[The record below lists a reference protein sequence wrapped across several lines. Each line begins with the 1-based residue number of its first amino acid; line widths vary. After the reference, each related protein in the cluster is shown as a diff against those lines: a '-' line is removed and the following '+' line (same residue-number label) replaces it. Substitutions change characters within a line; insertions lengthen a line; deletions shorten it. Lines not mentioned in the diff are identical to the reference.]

1 MAAEVATMAV
11 EVATMEVEVILMVDV
26 VVTMEAVVVEGLL
39 FSARFA
45 SSMAMMHLYAI
56 IESQMLIIQGLLL
69 LETGHH
75 HNLLLQHS
83 GFHLNNGFLRVLN
96 PILHQVSGFN
106 KVKHLFLLETGH
118 LLFSNYHGFHP
129 LNLLHLPMDL
139 GLCSQGILV
148 LNNFHHS
155 HTCLLSLSA
164 CICLLQHHHWHQFPI
179 SILQQGL
186 PQLSHK
192 LF

>member
-11 EVATMEVEVILMVDV
+11 EVATMEVEVILMVAV
-26 VVTMEAVVVEGLL
+26 VVTMEAVVVAGLL
-39 FSARFA
+39 FSAKFV

-56 IESQMLIIQGLLL
+56 IESQMLIIQGLLLL

-83 GFHLNNGFLRVLN
+83 GFHLNNGFLKVLN
-96 PILHQVSGFN
+96 LILHQVSGFN
-106 KVKHLFLLETGH
+106 KFKHLFL
-118 LLFSNYHGFHP
+118 
-129 LNLLHLPMDL
+129 MA
-139 GLCSQGILV
+139 
-148 LNNFHHS
+148 
-155 HTCLLSLSA
+155 TCHLSLTA
-164 CICLLQHHHWHQFPI
+164 CICLLQHHHWHQFLL
-179 SILQQGL
+179 SNLQQGL